1 MVGVVFN
8 GLDGKEMPL
17 GEIVSGEFQEG
28 DEIQVYVKG
37 GNYQVYTYW
46 NDLGWLDGNFAEAKT
61 PLALGTAFWLKTPS
75 RSVEVT
81 LKGAVLTGEYK
92 YESITGLQMVA
103 LGVPKTFDLNKDL
116 TWEGLTDGDEIQ
128 IREGNDYT
136 TYTYWKDYGGWLD
149 GGFNPADKEVPIG
162 ASIWLQTA
170 KAGATIIARGLN
182 N

>member
-17 GEIVSGEFQEG
+17 GEIVSGDFQDG
-28 DEIQVYVKG
+28 DEIQVYVKN

-46 NDLGWLDGNFAEAKT
+46 KDSGWLNSAFEEAKA
-61 PLALGTAFWLKTPS
+61 PLALGTAFWLKTPN

-92 YESITGLQMVA
+92 YESVEGLQMVA
-103 LGVPKTFDLNKDL
+103 LGVPKAFDLNKDL
-116 TWEGLTDGDEIQ
+116 TWEGLADGDEIQ
-128 IREGNDYT
+128 IREGESYIP
-136 TYTYWKDYGGWLD
+136 YTYWKESGGWLD
-149 GGFNPADKEVPIG
+149 AGFNPADKEVPIG
-162 ASIWLQTA
+162 ASVWLRTA
-170 KAGATIIARGLN
+170 KAGVTVIARGLN